1 MRTAYIN
8 LYHSGF
14 YHRSGKPGQFNVH
27 PGDLYP
33 TKEAA
38 ERDVDFEAPYI
49 ATVPVQIPDDV
60 YLGEVNADDSVP
72 TPLNETRAIYDVMGE
87 EALKDFNIG
96 GFI

>member
-1 MRTAYIN
+1 MRIAFIN

-33 TKEAA
+33 TEAA
-38 ERDVDFEAPYI
+38 ALADIDPTAPYVGTAQVI
-49 ATVPVQIPDDV
+49 VPVGVP
-60 YLGEVNADDSVP
+60 LGEVNPDNSVP
-72 TPLNETRAIYDVMGE
+72 TPLSETRAIYDVMGV
-87 EALKDFNIG
+87 EALRDYNTG